1 MEWLQ
6 TVWDVVVGVIMSF
19 RVTDALDIALVS
31 FIIYSGIK
39 LVRETRAEQLV
50 KGILIMVI
58 VWILSYYLNLH
69 MIGSLLNYFFQ
80 FSVFALLVVFQPE
93 LRRALEQIGRSR
105 LRNGKNWL
113 FSSAGKD
120 EEDVLKQTRK
130 AIHVV
135 AEAAVLFQKQKTGA
149 LIVFEQQTKLGDI
162 IDTGTIID
170 AEPSVQMIGN
180 IFFNKAPL
188 HDGAM
193 IIRDGKIHAAV

>member
-69 MIGSLLNYFFQ
+69 MIGSLLTT
-80 FSVFALLVVFQPE
+80 
-93 LRRALEQIGRSR
+93 
-105 LRNGKNWL
+105 
-113 FSSAGKD
+113 FSSSAFLHCWWCSSRNCAVRWNKS
-120 EEDVLKQTRK
+120 
-130 AIHVV
+130 
-135 AEAAVLFQKQKTGA
+135 AEAG
-149 LIVFEQQTKLGDI
+149 
-162 IDTGTIID
+162 
-170 AEPSVQMIGN
+170 
-180 IFFNKAPL
+180 
-188 HDGAM
+188 
-193 IIRDGKIHAAV
+193 